1 MFAVPARFRGLP
13 PRFWWL
19 WGGLAVNRAGQ
30 FVQPLLTFYLTKER
44 GFSLA
49 AAAGVVSAYGFGS
62 VLGAFAGGVVADRLG
77 RRTALLLSAVSSAV
91 MLLLLA
97 RARAY
102 EEIVVAAVGLAFVF
116 DLHRPAVHAMVAD
129 LVPPVDRLRAYA
141 LLYVAVNL
149 GFAAAPTLAGWL
161 AGQGYGL
168 IFAGAA
174 AVQVGWALFVATALP
189 ESRPEPVAGAPT
201 VGIEVALRDGPWLA
215 FLAVTTLVA
224 LLPHQGFVAL
234 SAWMAGQGHDPATFG
249 SVMGLNGLLIVLVQP
264 WVAPIV
270 ARHDPM
276 RVFALSCL
284 LYGAGFAMHGLGA
297 AVALHLAAVSVWTL
311 GEIIGAPVLS
321 TVCATLA
328 PPAARGR
335 YQGMLATSFAAAGC
349 VGPLLGAGVMQRV
362 GGAVLWAGCLGL
374 GVCAAGL
381 GLALG
386 PRLRRRLAEGRELAE
401 GAV

>member
-1 MFAVPARFRGLP
+1 MFALPARFRGLP

-44 GFSLA
+44 GFSLE

-77 RRTALLLSAVSSAV
+77 RRTALLLSAVAAAG

-97 RARAY
+97 RARSY
-102 EEIVVAAVGLAFVF
+102 EEIVAGAIALAFVY

-129 LVPPVDRLRAYA
+129 VVPPADRLRAYA

-149 GFAAAPTLAGWL
+149 GFAAAPSLAGWL
-161 AGQGYGL
+161 AGLGYGL
-168 IFAGAA
+168 LFAGAA
-174 AVQVGWALFVATALP
+174 AVQVAWAIFVATSLP
-189 ESRPEPVAGAPT
+189 ESRPEPVAGAP
-201 VGIEVALRDGPWLA
+201 VAGLSVALRDGPWLA
-215 FLAVTTLVA
+215 FLAVTTLIT

-234 SAWMAGQGHDPATFG
+234 SAWMGSQGHSPATFG
-249 SVMGLNGLLIVLVQP
+249 TVIGLNGLLIVVVQP

-276 RVFALSCL
+276 RVFALSCV
-284 LYGAGFAMHGLGA
+284 LYGVGFSMHGLGA
-297 AVALHLAAVSVWTL
+297 AVPLHLAAVSVWTL

-328 PPAARGR
+328 PPEARGR

-349 VGPLLGAGVMQRV
+349 VGPLVGAGVMERQ
-362 GGAVLWAGCLGL
+362 GGGVLWAGCLGL
-374 GVCAAGL
+374 GLVAAAL

-386 PRLRRRLAEGRELAE
+386 PRMRRRLAEVPTVVE
-401 GAV
+401 GAA